1 MNIITNFTLNKQMDG
16 IINAISEGIHAPV
29 LSYDSKDKLEPAK
42 GEEIVRIGKLD
53 TKELVGPG
61 QCLYVVFVRVGKE
74 VGVETLVDSDGL
86 VLDPDLN
93 MYLMDEQGLHDLFS
107 DLANMFKIKKEPK
120 EKLKDNVVENMMDY
134 DVLLKDFYLAYNE
147 EDDREY
153 DIGKVDS
160 NEKIAHKVKQINRYA
175 SNSYVVFD
183 IACLEYMVLIIIDK
197 KTAEV
202 KEIKTIAASDK
213 DSIKAFRE
221 WIEKD
226 GISFFE
232 YSKTLKEIF

>member
-1 MNIITNFTLNKQMDG
+1 
-16 IINAISEGIHAPV
+16 
-29 LSYDSKDKLEPAK
+29 
-42 GEEIVRIGKLD
+42 
-53 TKELVGPG
+53 
-61 QCLYVVFVRVGKE
+61 
-74 VGVETLVDSDGL
+74 
-86 VLDPDLN
+86 
-93 MYLMDEQGLHDLFS
+93 
-107 DLANMFKIKKEPK
+107 
-120 EKLKDNVVENMMDY
+120 MMDY

-153 DIGKVDS
+153 DIGRVDS